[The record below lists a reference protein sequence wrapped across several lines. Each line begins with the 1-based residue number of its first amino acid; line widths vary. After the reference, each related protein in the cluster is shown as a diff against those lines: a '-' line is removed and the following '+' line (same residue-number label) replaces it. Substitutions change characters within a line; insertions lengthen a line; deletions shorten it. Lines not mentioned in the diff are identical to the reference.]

1 MNNSWM
7 NNPMWLNMDAG
18 KKAIIEELLKNSAGK
33 GVNDLAA
40 LIMAT
45 MSGMKKNNM
54 SFSQEETD
62 ILIEA
67 MTSGM
72 SAEEKARV
80 QMMRNFI
87 NKK

>member
-18 KKAIIEELLKNSAGK
+18 KKAVIEGLMKNGAGK
-33 GVNDLAA
+33 GVNDSAA
-40 LIMAT
+40 LIMAA

-54 SFSQEETD
+54 SFSKEEAD

-67 MTSGM
+67 MTGGM
-72 SAEEKARV
+72 SPEEKARV
-80 QMMRNFI
+80 VMMKSFI
-87 NKK
+87 KNR

>member
-40 LIMAT
+40 LIMAA